1 MRALLLAAA
10 ALALLA
16 GCGDAPVRQV
26 RATFAPPTDDA
37 RAPTATV
44 TVGRATS
51 TGVEAGGGPR
61 VQCDVQNSVLQDSGS
76 PLLLMDPLSPR
87 RGETVTVTSQRL
99 PPGPRRLILM
109 TPLQRDVEFDVTVG
123 LDGRLRATFVM
134 PAVVAGTCAMLL
146 LDGAGVQSLGFP
158 VRD

>member
-1 MRALLLAAA
+1 MRALLPAVV
-10 ALALLA
+10 ALVLLA
-16 GCGDAPVRQV
+16 GCGDPPVRQV
-26 RATFAPPTDDA
+26 RATFAPQPP
-37 RAPTATV
+37 APTSTAAV
-44 TVGRATS
+44 RGTS
-51 TGVEAGGGPR
+51 TVVGDRSASRAE
-61 VQCDVQNSVLQDSGS
+61 CDVQNSVLQDSGS
-76 PLLLMDPLSPR
+76 PLLLMDPVSPR

-123 LDGRLRATFVM
+123 LDGRLRTTFVM
-134 PAVVAGTCAMLL
+134 PPVVAGTCAMLL